1 MKSFLEKT
9 FNISI
14 GLGAIAVLFCLLS
27 ISKFFFILAALAV
40 GFFGFIACCIHIVY
54 TQRFG
59 LKQPPIFMLLL
70 SLFLN
75 SVPLIYMIVMVTQ
88 ARGK

>member
-1 MKSFLEKT
+1 MKRFLEKT

-14 GLGAIAVLFCLLS
+14 ALGALAVLFSLLS
-27 ISKFFFILAALAV
+27 ISKFFFILIALAV
-40 GFFGFIACCIHIVY
+40 GFFGFIMCCIHIVY
-54 TQRFG
+54 TQRFE
-59 LKQPPIFMLLL
+59 LKQPPILMVML

-75 SVPLIYMIVMVTQ
+75 SVPLIYMIVMVMQ